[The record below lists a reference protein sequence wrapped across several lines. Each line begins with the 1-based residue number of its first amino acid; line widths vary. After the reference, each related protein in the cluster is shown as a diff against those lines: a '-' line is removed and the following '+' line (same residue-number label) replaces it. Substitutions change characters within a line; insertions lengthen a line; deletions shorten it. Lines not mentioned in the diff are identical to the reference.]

1 MPARQTPPPMP
12 VRDIGRKQRGDFPTP
27 PALVQ
32 TVLDG
37 VLPELPAGSTVRLL
51 DPACGDGRFLAAAA
65 ERLARGDVTVEV
77 HGVELDAG
85 NAAEARRTLAAMHGE
100 RMRARVDTADALTF
114 DWGGARYDLVV
125 GNPPYLS
132 QLAAATTRGGSS
144 RRGGGPYADVAA
156 EFLALAVQLARP
168 DGGRVG
174 LVLPQSILASRDVGA
189 IRQRVEEAAEMI
201 WSWWS
206 PVRQFDASVY
216 VCALGFER
224 RGGDAPSGGN
234 SAAVRGDRTPVWTG
248 VICRALGVPELPP
261 LRTDGS
267 VGDRARCSADFR
279 DCYYGLIPG
288 VGDHE
293 SGPPLVTS
301 GLIDPGRCS
310 WGERTVRYGGRR
322 WQAPRVDVAALDR
335 RSAAWA
341 ESMAT
346 PKVLVANQSR
356 VIECVADHEG
366 TMLPAVPVITA
377 RPFETLATRE
387 TFDDAAGPAWEVA
400 AVLTSPVASAAVW
413 HRAAGTGLSA
423 SAIRVSPALIA
434 AVPWP
439 AGSVASAVSALRDGD
454 IASCGRLVDEAYGV
468 VDDDAASLE
477 HWWTD
482 RLPAGSP
489 RTL

>member
-1 MPARQTPPPMP
+1 
-12 VRDIGRKQRGDFPTP
+12 VRDIGRKERGDFPTP
-27 PALVQ
+27 PELVQ

-37 VLPELPAGSTVRLL
+37 VLPDVGAGARVSVL
-51 DPACGDGRFLAAAA
+51 DPACGDGRFLVATV
-65 ERLARGDVTVEV
+65 ERLLRVPGVSVDV

-85 NAAEARRTLAAMHGE
+85 NAAAARRSLSGFGSE
-100 RMRARVDTADALTF
+100 RVRARIDEADALAF
-114 DWGGARYDLVV
+114 EWGYRHYDVVV

-156 EFLALAVQLARP
+156 EFLALAVSLARP

-174 LVLPQSILASRDVGA
+174 LVLPQSILASRDVGE
-189 IRQRVEEAAEMI
+189 IRRRVEEAAEMI

-206 PVRQFDASVY
+206 PVRHFDASVY

-224 RGGDAPSGGN
+224 RSERAAIGGN
-234 SAAVRGDRTPVWTG
+234 SAAAPGDRNPVWTG

-261 LRTDGS
+261 LRTDGT

-288 VGDHE
+288 VGDHDC
-293 SGPPLVTS
+293 GPRLVTS

-310 WGERTVRYGGRR
+310 WGQRTVRYAGRR
-322 WQAPRVDVAALDR
+322 WRAPRVDLAALDR
-335 RSAAWA
+335 RTTEWA
-341 ESMAT
+341 ESMAVG
-346 PKVLVANQSR
+346 KVLVANQSR
-356 VIECVADHEG
+356 VIECVADENG

-377 RPFETLATRE
+377 RPFDNDSAT
-387 TFDDAAGPAWEVA
+387 AAWEVA
-400 AVLTSPVASAAVW
+400 AVLTSPVASVAAW

-423 SAIRVSPALIA
+423 SAIRLGPTLVA

-439 AGSVASAVSALRDGD
+439 AGSVAAAVAALRSG
-454 IASCGRLVDEAYGV
+454 AVDECGQLVSRAFGLG
-468 VDDDAASLE
+468 DDAAEPLSD
-477 HWWTD
+477 WWRQ
-482 RLPAGSP
+482 RLPG
-489 RTL
+489 R